1 MFFYATDNL
10 NAITNMEMPMRLAI
24 AQLNPT
30 VGDLKGNTDRIIAS
44 IDQAQEKEC
53 RFILFSELA
62 LCGYPPEDLLF
73 EPGFIEDMQHS
84 LMRIVDH
91 SKGIAVVVGLVRKDK
106 NRLYNSAAVIDEGQL
121 IGFYDKHLLP
131 TYDVFDESRYFEPG
145 TESSLWNIAG
155 KWIGI
160 TICEDIWQHSNLL
173 SETDYCRDPVQ
184 MLKSQPPLDLLFNL
198 SASPYSLKKL
208 KTRLEVVK
216 KTAASLKCPVALC
229 NQVGGNDSLLFDG
242 HSCLVNSEGQLIY
255 ISKGFSED
263 MIIVDLDCQAL
274 PIIPPSHAI
283 NSLYDS
289 LVMGVRDYFHKT
301 GHRRACLG
309 LSGGIDS
316 ALVACIAADAL
327 GAENVLAIG
336 MPSRFSSK
344 ESLTDSEELV
354 KNLGIAF
361 RQISI
366 ESPFSAFLHL
376 LQEPLQIGD
385 LGMTAENLQA
395 RIRGMLLM
403 AHSNQ
408 LGYLLLN
415 TGNKSELAMG
425 YCTLYGDMCGAL
437 SVLGDVT
444 KTNIYALARCINQE
458 KEVIPWNIIEK
469 APSAELRP
477 NQKDTDSLPDYAVL
491 DAILEAYIEEGL
503 HPEEISAKLGHPTE
517 FILAIVSKIYLN
529 EYKRRQTPPILR
541 VTEKALTPSAGR
553 KVPIA
558 QRWKPTSFKK

>member
-1 MFFYATDNL
+1 
-10 NAITNMEMPMRLAI
+10 MRLAI

-30 VGDLKGNTDRIIAS
+30 IGDLKGNAERIIAS
-44 IDQAQEKEC
+44 IEQAQKKDC

-62 LCGYPPEDLLF
+62 LCGYPPEDLLC
-73 EPGFIEDMQHS
+73 EPGFIEDMERF
-84 LMRIVDH
+84 LMKIVDH
-91 SKGIAVVVGLVRKDK
+91 SKGIAAVVGLVRREK
-106 NRLYNSAAVIDEGQL
+106 NRLYNSAAVIDQGRL
-121 IGFYDKHLLP
+121 MGFYDKHLLP

-145 TESSLWNIAG
+145 TGNSLWNIAD
-155 KWIGI
+155 KRIGI
-160 TICEDIWQHSNLL
+160 TICEDIWQHSSLL
-173 SETDYCRDPVQ
+173 PKKDYCRDPVR
-184 MLKSQPPLDLLFNL
+184 MLKSEPPLNLLFNL

-208 KTRLEVVK
+208 KTRLEVVM
-216 KTAASLKCPVALC
+216 KTAASLGCPVVLC
-229 NQVGGNDSLLFDG
+229 NQIGGNDSLLFDG
-242 HSCLVNSEGQLIY
+242 HSCVVNSEGQLIHL
-255 ISKGFSED
+255 SKGFSEE
-263 MIIVDLDCQAL
+263 MAIVDLDCRGDPL
-274 PIIPPSHAI
+274 MPSKTK
-283 NSLYDS
+283 NLYDA

-344 ESLTDSEELV
+344 ESLTDSEELI

-366 ESPFSAFLHL
+366 ETPFSAFLHL

-403 AHSNQ
+403 AHSNE
-408 LGYLLLN
+408 LGCLLLN

-444 KTNIYALARCINQE
+444 KTNIYALAHHINQK

-477 NQKDTDSLPDYAVL
+477 NQKDADSLPDYAVL

-517 FILAIVSKIYLN
+517 FILAIVAKIYLN
-529 EYKRRQTPPILR
+529 EYKRRQAPPILR

-558 QRWKPTSFKK
+558 QRWK